1 MKTERPRKK
10 AIDSVNLSLIFRAC
24 ISFQWQLLIY
34 NNYLEDSTAMS
45 YLSAGFE
52 PLPQTVFL
60 CSQLVQCDQML
71 ELNVAQK
78 V

>member
-1 MKTERPRKK
+1 
-10 AIDSVNLSLIFRAC
+10 
-24 ISFQWQLLIY
+24 
-34 NNYLEDSTAMS
+34 MS

-78 V
+78 VAQNDRHSTFLLKSYVFKVTQKVTTYILSLFE